1 VVGGKGMFDSLKK
14 RSAQARMEEE
24 RFYAKVIEE
33 YENGVVRHGL
43 YAKAIEKSS
52 GNPEKTKALYIQ
64 FRVRSLKDESELSH
78 APDSGRKI
86 DADAYSEAARI
97 ADAKGQAWSPLF
109 HILLWVIAPLV
120 LVIIFNN
127 LN

>member
-1 VVGGKGMFDSLKK
+1 MQIGGLTTLAFGSILLLAVLGCHLLRAGVVGGKGMFDSLKK

-64 FRVRSLKDESELSH
+64 FRVRSLKDESELNKR
-78 APDSGRKI
+78 AEIEQAIGQKN
-86 DADAYSEAARI
+86 RI
-97 ADAKGQAWSPLF
+97 KSKSTR
-109 HILLWVIAPLV
+109 
-120 LVIIFNN
+120 
-127 LN
+127 